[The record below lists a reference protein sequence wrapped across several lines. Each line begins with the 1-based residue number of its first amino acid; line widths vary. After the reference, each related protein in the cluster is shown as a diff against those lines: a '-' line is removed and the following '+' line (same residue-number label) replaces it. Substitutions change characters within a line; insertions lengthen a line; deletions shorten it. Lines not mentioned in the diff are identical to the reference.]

1 MPNRW
6 TTKGE
11 QEKVDM
17 DFELL
22 QSVKKG
28 ELEVVKEPHL
38 KECSALTKMKLDPMI
53 RLISIEYSYH
63 LSDRIDDAMVDWY
76 PNHLNIS
83 YMNMIH

>member
-28 ELEVVKEPHL
+28 ELEVVKDLISRNAVPWRRLE
-38 KECSALTKMKLDPMI
+38 DPMI

-83 YMNMIH
+83 YMNMLH

>member
-1 MPNRW
+1 MCIKMEPSQNDPNPVALNNPPKKIEWSNLHNNLKILDLVPNRW

-28 ELEVVKEPHL
+28 ELEVVK
-38 KECSALTKMKLDPMI
+38 D
-53 RLISIEYSYH
+53 LISRNAVPWRRWS
-63 LSDRIDDAMVDWY
+63 
-76 PNHLNIS
+76 
-83 YMNMIH
+83 